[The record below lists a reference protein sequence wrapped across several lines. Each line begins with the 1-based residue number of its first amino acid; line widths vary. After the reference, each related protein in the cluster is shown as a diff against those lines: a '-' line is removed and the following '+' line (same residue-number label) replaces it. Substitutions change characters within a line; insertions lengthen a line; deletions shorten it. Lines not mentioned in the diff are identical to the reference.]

1 MSKIKIFH
9 TADIQVE
16 VRNSAPR
23 YDEFKF
29 MLSKMVDEIKATEC
43 NLVAICGDLTEYAV
57 PNEVE
62 RKLLLEFINTVAD
75 IVDEVVIIKGN
86 HDIIQQASRN
96 TYLNNG
102 QKTIVPDALDI
113 LLANPKK
120 NIVYCP
126 TSGVYE
132 SNMFNVDYLVW
143 GQKHKYEPV
152 PTKAYNPIEEYKLR
166 SDRPTITL
174 FHDCIRNAINFDGK
188 PITGSDKRPDYK
200 FVTPLV
206 LAGDIHNPSICKL
219 GDSTFTYCS
228 SPIPR
233 NFGEGDYFH
242 NGLKVQN
249 NAIKHGYNLVEFDD
263 ETGEFAIEFHPLQQ
277 YNMYQTIVLD
287 RVFDLDKFKSLYEP
301 YQSTH
306 SNIKIRIKEDYERIL
321 TQLEDIIAIVKLRN
335 QNPTIR
341 IESGKDIQS
350 DTITAEAIDVEKL
363 ISIDKIKEVAAE
375 FVTRK
380 VQGSKS
386 IPKEDK
392 NQVALDIVNI
402 FNEELDYFERTNTTL
417 DVVPI
422 SVEVSNFMALGDNI
436 KIDFNRG
443 ITKVSG
449 SNGTGKS
456 TLYNVIK
463 WLWTDFVYTS
473 QKSNHKKENA
483 LILFNNKRPE
493 VDMVEGKIIQL
504 VNGEELVIHKTIE
517 RFWKSGTT
525 IENKISESW
534 MDYCDMP
541 ETHCTVTYQGKTY
554 QDSEATDFL
563 YSIFGSLSN
572 ILRTLFATAPS
583 LFSII
588 NTSSSDLNDEILFNL
603 GLNFFEQMYARYDEI
618 RDKAMSKVS
627 KPACSIGEY
636 NAFIDTRNSKI
647 NTIEEEVGKCQSN
660 LDEVNKQIDVV
671 TDAIQELV
679 KQLSKYEQRDLDEA
693 ISSLNSIEA
702 SIKSDETIVNDE
714 VEAIQRIRDA
724 FVADNI
730 EEQNTIVT
738 AEHTKLEQELSTIS
752 AETDNAKHAIEV
764 NEANIKVRR
773 SEIIDEIRTEV
784 ETLKDE
790 KHNLETE
797 LSQIEQQIKENDN
810 HVTLQRHITDSNIKE
825 AKQKHAALKER
836 IELSISANKTS
847 IANLEQSIKE
857 AETEQV
863 CSMCGRK
870 HTEESFAF
878 AHKSLPSF
886 REQIERLE
894 QEINTLGTKLTESEV
909 EQTSLIN
916 QYNDEF
922 EKFAEKYRLTN
933 IAYENDIKKY
943 KQRIDEINKV
953 LADMKEALTKCLAE
967 DQQLITLNH
976 DIETAKETIN
986 SNTLHSKEIT
996 GKLTELSVLLETY
1009 AKRITEHANLVNR
1022 ELALAEIKIRIATN
1036 KDKITQLNLHIME
1049 MTDALRADATINTKI
1064 AENKIEQSKLK
1075 ISADTIR
1082 NEIEK
1087 KRSDIKVL
1095 ISQNESDEANIR
1107 NAIAYRIADSSM
1119 RIYKQIIGK
1128 SGLPTHIFSMIRQN
1142 LNDSLNEMLSGLG
1155 FVLNFNENNELKMI
1169 KIDDNMQIKQSVAF
1183 SSGMESTF
1191 LGLSLLYVLKT
1202 KNVSKKINVL
1212 FIDEVTGALNDG
1224 SDLSYAAKNYQ
1235 ERFKELIHKMKSQ
1248 FNIFVIDH
1256 VIKDLDEDTRYEVVP
1271 TENGSLIE
1279 QIMNFDIVG
1288 LN

>member
-9 TADIQVE
+9 TGDIQVE

-29 MLSKMVDEIKATEC
+29 MLSKMVDEIKATES
-43 NLVAICGDLTEYAV
+43 NLVVICGDLTEYAV

-62 RKLLLEFINTVAD
+62 RKLLLEFIDTAAS
-75 IVDEVVIIKGN
+75 IVDEVVVIKGN

-132 SNMFNVDYLVW
+132 SNHFNVDYLVW
-143 GQKHKYEPV
+143 GQKHKYEAI

-166 SDRPTITL
+166 SDKHTITL

-188 PITGSDKRPDYK
+188 PITGSDKRPDYN

-242 NGLKVQN
+242 NGLKVQD

-287 RVFDLDKFKSLYEP
+287 RAFDLDKFKTLYEP
-301 YQSTH
+301 YQSAQA
-306 SNIKIRIKEDYERIL
+306 NIKIRIKEDYERIL
-321 TQLEDIIAIVKLRN
+321 THLEDIIAIIKLRN
-335 QNPTIR
+335 PNPTIR

-363 ISIDKIKEVAAE
+363 ISIDRIKEIAAE

-392 NQVALDIVNI
+392 EQVALDIVNI

-417 DVVPI
+417 DVVPM
-422 SVEVSNFMALGDNI
+422 SVEVSNFMALGDNV
-436 KIDFNRG
+436 KVDFNGG

-493 VDMVEGKIIQL
+493 VDMVEGKIVQL
-504 VNGEELVIHKTIE
+504 LNGDELVIHKTVE

-525 IENKISESW
+525 AENKISESW

-554 QDSEATDFL
+554 QDGEAIDFL
-563 YSIFGSLSN
+563 HSIFGSLSN

-627 KPACSIGEY
+627 KPQYSIGEY
-636 NAFIDTRNSKI
+636 NAMIDERNSKI
-647 NTIEEEVGKCQSN
+647 NDIEEEVGKCQQN
-660 LDEVNKQIDVV
+660 LNDTNKLIDAV

-693 ISSLNSIEA
+693 ISTFHSTWDSIRA
-702 SIKSDETIVNDE
+702 DETSVNSE

-724 FVADNI
+724 FVTDKI
-730 EEQNTIVT
+730 EEQNALIT
-738 AEHTKLEQELSTIS
+738 AEHAKLEQEVSILST
-752 AETDNAKHAIEV
+752 ATDEAIHSKEV

-773 SEIIDEIRTEV
+773 AEIIDEIRTEV
-784 ETLKDE
+784 ENLKDE
-790 KHNLETE
+790 KHKIETE
-797 LSQIEQQIKENDN
+797 VSRIEHRIKENN
-810 HVTLQRHITDSNIKE
+810 NKVTLQRHITDSTIKE
-825 AKQKHAALKER
+825 VKQKHDALKER
-836 IELSISANKTS
+836 IELSISTNKVS
-847 IANLEQSIKE
+847 IAKLEQSIKE

-886 REQIERLE
+886 REQIGTLE
-894 QEINTLGTKLTESEV
+894 QANNNFGTRLAESKI
-909 EQTSLIN
+909 EQESLITR
-916 QYNDEF
+916 YNTEFDEF
-922 EKFAEKYRLTN
+922 A
-933 IAYENDIKKY
+933 KKY
-943 KQRIDEINKV
+943 HLSNISYNTDIENHKHRTAEIDKL
-953 LADMKEALTKCLAE
+953 LADMKEALTKRLAE
-967 DQQLITLNH
+967 DQQLIALNKA
-976 DIETAKETIN
+976 IETSNETIN
-986 SNTLHSKEIT
+986 SNTLRSKEISE
-996 GKLTELSVLLETY
+996 KLTELSALLETY
-1009 AKRITEHANLVNR
+1009 AKRIAENANLVNR
-1022 ELALAEIKIRIATN
+1022 ELALAETKIRIAAN
-1036 KDKITQLNLHIME
+1036 KGKIAQLDLRVTEIN
-1049 MTDALRADATINTKI
+1049 DALRADSVINAKI
-1064 AENKIEQSKLK
+1064 TENKSEQSKLK

-1087 KRSDIKVL
+1087 KRTDIKVL
-1095 ISQNESDEANIR
+1095 TSQNESDKANVR

-1155 FVLNFNENNELKMI
+1155 FVLNFNESNELKMI

-1202 KNVSKKINVL
+1202 KNVSKKVNVL

-1224 SDLSYAAKNYQ
+1224 SDLSYTAKNYQ

-1248 FNIFVIDH
+1248 FNIFIIDH

-1279 QIMNFDIVG
+1279 QIIN
-1288 LN
+1288 

>member
-43 NLVAICGDLTEYAV
+43 NLVVICGDLTEYAV

-62 RKLLLEFINTVAD
+62 RKLLLEFINTVAG

-113 LLANPKK
+113 LLSNPKK

-132 SNMFNVDYLVW
+132 SKQFNVDYLVW
-143 GQKHKYEPV
+143 GQKHKYEAV
-152 PTKAYNPIEEYKLR
+152 PTKTYNPSEEYKLR

-188 PITGSDKRPDYK
+188 PVTGSDKRPDYK

-219 GDSTFTYCS
+219 SNSTFTYCS

-242 NGLKVQN
+242 NGLKVQD

-287 RVFDLDKFKSLYEP
+287 RAFDLDKFKSLYEP
-301 YQSTH
+301 YQSIQA
-306 SNIKIRIKEDYERIL
+306 NIKIRIKEDYERIL
-321 TQLEDIIAIVKLRN
+321 TRLEDIIAIVKLRN

-363 ISIDKIKEVAAE
+363 ISIDRIKEIAAE

-380 VQGSKS
+380 VKGSKS

-392 NQVALDIVNI
+392 EQVALDIVNI

-422 SVEVSNFMALGDNI
+422 SVEVSNFMALGDNV
-436 KIDFNRG
+436 KVDFNKG

-504 VNGEELVIHKTIE
+504 LNGEELVIHKTIE

-525 IENKISESW
+525 PENKISESW

-541 ETHCTVTYQGKTY
+541 ETHCIVSYQGKTY
-554 QDSEATDFL
+554 QDSEAIDFL

-583 LFSII
+583 LYSII

-627 KPACSIGEY
+627 KPQYSIGEY
-636 NAFIDTRNSKI
+636 NVMIDERNSKI
-647 NTIEEEVGKCQSN
+647 NVMEEEVGKCQHN
-660 LDEVNKQIDVV
+660 LDDVNRQIDVV

-693 ISSLNSIEA
+693 ISNLHSTEA
-702 SIKSDETIVNDE
+702 DIKADEIIVNDE
-714 VEAIQRIRDA
+714 VEAIKQIRDA
-724 FVADNI
+724 FVIDKI
-730 EEQNTIVT
+730 EEQNALVK
-738 AEHTKLEQELSTIS
+738 AEYAKLEQKVSILST
-752 AETDNAKHAIEV
+752 ETDEAIYSIEV

-773 SEIIDEIRTEV
+773 AEIIDEVRTEV

-790 KHNLETE
+790 KYKNETE
-797 LSQIEQQIKENDN
+797 LSRIEQIIKENN
-810 HVTLQRHITDSNIKE
+810 NKVTLQKHITDSNIKE
-825 AKQKHAALKER
+825 VKQKYAAFKER
-836 IELSISANKTS
+836 TELSILANRTS
-847 IANLEQSIKE
+847 ISTIEQSIKT
-857 AETEQV
+857 AENEQV

-886 REQIERLE
+886 REHIETLE
-894 QEINTLGTKLTESEV
+894 QEINTFSAKLAESEI
-909 EQTSLIN
+909 EQDSLIA

-922 EKFAEKYRLTN
+922 EKFAEKYRLFN
-933 IAYENDIKKY
+933 ASYESDIEKHKNRIAE
-943 KQRIDEINKV
+943 IDKL
-953 LADMKEALTKCLAE
+953 LADMKEALIKRINE
-967 DQQLITLNH
+967 DQQLITLNKS
-976 DIETAKETIN
+976 IETAKEKIN
-986 SNTLHSKEIT
+986 SNTLHSKELSE
-996 GKLTELSVLLETY
+996 KMDELSSLLETY
-1009 AKRITEHANLVNR
+1009 AKRIEEHTNLVNR
-1022 ELALAEIKIRIATN
+1022 ELALAETKIRIATN
-1036 KDKITQLNLHIME
+1036 KDKITQLNLRVTEITSALQ
-1049 MTDALRADATINTKI
+1049 TDAKINAKI
-1064 AENKIEQSKLK
+1064 SENKTEQSNLK

-1095 ISQNESDEANIR
+1095 ISQNESDEMNIR

-1155 FVLNFNENNELKMI
+1155 FVLNFNESNELKMI

-1202 KNVSKKINVL
+1202 KNVSKKVNVL

-1224 SDLSYAAKNYQ
+1224 SDLSYVAKNYQ

-1248 FNIFVIDH
+1248 FNIFIIDH
-1256 VIKDLDEDTRYEVVP
+1256 VIKDLEEDTRYEVVP

-1279 QIMNFDIVG
+1279 QIMN
-1288 LN
+1288 

>member
-9 TADIQVE
+9 TADIQIE

-29 MLSKMVDEIKATEC
+29 MLSKMVNEIKANEC
-43 NLVAICGDLTEYAV
+43 NLVVLCGDLTEYAV

-62 RKLLLEFINTVAD
+62 RKLLLEFINTVAS
-75 IVDEVVIIKGN
+75 IVDEVVVIKGN
-86 HDIIQQASRN
+86 HDIIQQSSRN

-113 LLANPKK
+113 LLTNHKS

-126 TSGVYE
+126 TSGIYE
-132 SNMFNVDYLVW
+132 SNRFNIDYLVW
-143 GQKHKYEPV
+143 GQKHKYEAV

-166 SDRPTITL
+166 LDRPTITL

-188 PITGSDKRPDYK
+188 PVNGSDKRPDYK

-249 NAIKHGYNLVEFDD
+249 NAIKHGYNLIDFDD
-263 ETGEFAIEFHPLQQ
+263 ETGEFVIEFHPLQQ

-287 RVFDLDKFKSLYEP
+287 WAFDLDKFKSLYEP
-301 YQSTH
+301 YQSTQA
-306 SNIKIRIKEDYERIL
+306 NIKIRIKEDYEHIL
-321 TQLEDIIAIVKLRN
+321 TKLEDIIAIVKLRN
-335 QNPTIR
+335 QNSTIR

-350 DTITAEAIDVEKL
+350 DTITAESINVEKL
-363 ISIDKIKEVAAE
+363 ISIDRIKEIATE

-392 NQVALDIVNI
+392 EQVALDIVNI

-422 SVEVSNFMALGDNI
+422 SVEVSNFMALGDNV
-436 KIDFNRG
+436 KIGFNGG
-443 ITKVSG
+443 ITKISG
-449 SNGTGKS
+449 SNGAGKS

-493 VDMVEGKIIQL
+493 VDIVEGKIIQL
-504 VNGEELVIHKTIE
+504 LNGDELVIHKTIE

-541 ETHCTVTYQGKTY
+541 ETHCNVTYQGKTY
-554 QDSEATDFL
+554 HDGDAIDFL

-627 KPACSIGEY
+627 KPQYSIGEY
-636 NAFIDTRNSKI
+636 NAMIDERNSKI
-647 NTIEEEVGKCQSN
+647 IVIEEEVGECQQN
-660 LDEVNKQIDVV
+660 LENINKQIDIV
-671 TDAIQELV
+671 TDVIQELV

-693 ISSLNSIEA
+693 ISTLHSTED
-702 SIKSDETIVNDE
+702 SIKADETSVNNE

-724 FVADNI
+724 FVTDKI
-730 EEQNTIVT
+730 EEQNTLVT
-738 AEHTKLEQELSTIS
+738 VNHNKLEQELSLIS
-752 AETDNAKHAIEV
+752 TKIDNATHIIEV

-773 SEIIDEIRTEV
+773 VEIIDEIRTEV

-790 KHNLETE
+790 KHKIETE
-797 LSQIEQQIKENDN
+797 LSQIEQQIKENN
-810 HVTLQRHITDSNIKE
+810 NQVVLQQHIINSNINE
-825 AKQKHAALKER
+825 VKQKHISLKER
-836 IELSISANKTS
+836 IGLSISANRTS

-886 REQIERLE
+886 REQIKNLE
-894 QEINTLGTKLTESEV
+894 QDIDTFNKQLIESET
-909 EQTSLIN
+909 EQNSLISH
-916 QYNDEF
+916 YNKEF
-922 EKFAEKYRLTN
+922 EKFAEKYRLSN
-933 IAYENDIKKY
+933 ISYETDIEKY
-943 KQRIDEINKV
+943 KQRIVEIDKL
-953 LADMKEALTKCLAE
+953 LADMKEALTKRLDE
-967 DQQLITLNH
+967 DQQLITLNQS
-976 DIETAKETIN
+976 IKTAKETIN
-986 SNTLHSKEIT
+986 LNTLRSKEIT
-996 GKLTELSVLLETY
+996 EKLNELSVLMETY
-1009 AKRITEHANLVNR
+1009 AKRITEHSNLVNR
-1022 ELALAEIKIRIATN
+1022 ELALAETKIRIATN
-1036 KDKITQLNLHIME
+1036 KNKITQLNLLITE
-1049 MTDALRADATINTKI
+1049 ITDALQADATINEKI
-1064 AENKIEQSKLK
+1064 TENKSAQSNFK
-1075 ISADTIR
+1075 ISADNIR

-1095 ISQNESDEANIR
+1095 TSQNEADEANIR

-1155 FVLNFNENNELKMI
+1155 FVLNFNESNELKMI

-1202 KNVSKKINVL
+1202 KNVSKKVNVL

-1248 FNIFVIDH
+1248 FNIFIIDH
-1256 VIKDLDEDTRYEVVP
+1256 VIKNLDEDTRYEVIP

-1279 QIMNFDIVG
+1279 QIMN
-1288 LN
+1288 